1 MRKHF
6 AALAAAGLAALIT
19 GAGAMAADFY
29 AGKRLT
35 ILINFAAGGPT
46 DIEGRLLARHIGKH
60 IPGNPNIVVQ
70 NMDGAGGLVGTNY
83 IGEVAPKDGTTL
95 GYLTGAG
102 MASVVARDRMR
113 VDFLTYGFV
122 GYQPVAQIYF
132 VRKDVAPGINTP
144 ADIFKAQNLVVGGLA
159 ADSSKDL
166 QLRLLADIMG
176 LKYKYVTAYKGSAGA
191 RLAMERGEIN
201 MFAESVPGYR
211 AQVEPSLIA
220 KGLAIPVFADPGWNG
235 SQYYVPFMAKG
246 FPDIPPFHEFYEK
259 ATGKPPSGPAWNIF
273 RSILAFDS
281 QMARLITFPPG
292 VPKEAISILQDSVR
306 KLNTDKE
313 FAADAEKLVNFVPNY
328 EANENIHQIIAGAL
342 KVSDADRQWIA
353 DYIKNAPR

>member
-1 MRKHF
+1 MR
-6 AALAAAGLAALIT
+6 LLRAAAAAALICV
-19 GAGAMAADFY
+19 AFQAAKSADFY
-29 AGKRLT
+29 QGKRLT

-60 IPGNPNIVVQ
+60 IPGNPTVIVQ

-102 MASVVARDRMR
+102 MSYIVARERQR

-122 GYQPVAQIYF
+122 AFQPVAQIYF
-132 VRKDVAPGINTP
+132 VRKDVAPGIKTP
-144 ADIFKAQNLVVGGLA
+144 ADIFKAQNLVIGGLS

-166 QLRLLADIMG
+166 QLRLLADVMG

-191 RLAMERGEIN
+191 RLAMERGEIS
-201 MFAESVPGYR
+201 MFAETVPGYR
-211 AQVEPSLIA
+211 AQVEPALIA
-220 KGLAIPVFADPGWNG
+220 KDIAIPLFSDPGWNG
-235 SQYYVPFMAKG
+235 ASYYVPFMVKS

-259 ATGKPPSGPAWNIF
+259 ATGKPPSGPEWNIF
-273 RSILAFDS
+273 KSILAFDS

-292 VPKEAISILQDSVR
+292 VPKEAIDTMQDAVR
-306 KLNTDKE
+306 KLNADKE
-313 FAADAEKLVNFVPNY
+313 FASDAEKLVNFVPNY
-328 EANENIHQIIAGAL
+328 EARADLPQFIANAL

-353 DYIKNAPR
+353 NYIKNAPK